1 MSAKATLEVRKE
13 EFRRRVEALP
23 HEVNEW
29 KQRTQN
35 ELDSNLHFSQLQAI
49 GILVDTFAQQQS
61 DLLAQL
67 EPAGDAAAFQLVGL
81 QLLQSIASSQHAWD
95 FFRDK
100 LDLRFSPAFKE
111 VLWVADTVAWDCY
124 RPVLDGA
131 AAVGILDPWA
141 LREPPLT
148 YLSAELSPLT
158 WVRGSR
164 PNDGRAYDLGTS
176 RLPIPV
182 IEVPWDHVENTWELM
197 SLHHEVGHDLEADL
211 KLRGVLAASLQ
222 TVLSNNGVPPSRVQQ
237 WLAWQGEVLADLVGL
252 QLGGAPFAEVL
263 THLLLLPEPLV
274 TILDEE
280 DPHPTPY
287 LRILMN
293 AAYIPTMIKDHQPLA
308 DDSQQIA
315 DRWVA
320 IYGNQ
325 PQLDPWGGDFALVF
339 AALMD
344 TALPEL
350 KGRTVRELMPYG
362 AADDAR
368 IRNAVGYMRT
378 GMNKPAQ
385 LRPRHCISAARRAV
399 TQSALEG
406 MLSSDVLN
414 TINQRAMELV
424 RANAPGGLRGGDS
437 STPHRQ
443 FIASFAHGF

>member
-1 MSAKATLEVRKE
+1 MLQIRRE
-13 EFRRRVEALP
+13 ELRRRVEALP
-23 HEVNEW
+23 DEVAQW

-35 ELDSNLHFSQLQAI
+35 DLDSNLHFSQLQAI
-49 GILVDTFAQQQS
+49 GILVETFVQQQS
-61 DLLAQL
+61 ELLNQL
-67 EPAGDAAAFQLVGL
+67 DPAGDSAAFHDSALK
-81 QLLQSIASSQHAWD
+81 LLQSIRGSQHAWD

-100 LDLRFSPAFKE
+100 LDLRFSPEFKE

-131 AAVGILDPWA
+131 AAVGILEPWA

-164 PNDGRAYDLGTS
+164 PNDGRSYHLGTS
-176 RLPIPV
+176 QIPIPV
-182 IEVPWDHVENTWELM
+182 IELPWDHVENTWELM

-211 KLRGVLAASLQ
+211 KLRGALAVSLQ
-222 TVLSNNGVPPSRVQQ
+222 NVLTNKGVPHERVQQ
-237 WLAWQGEVLADLVGL
+237 WLAWQGEVLADLIALQVG
-252 QLGGAPFAEVL
+252 GSPFAECL
-263 THLLLLPEPLV
+263 SHLLLLPEPMV

-287 LRILMN
+287 LRILLN
-293 AAYIPTMIKDHQPLA
+293 AAYIPTMIANHPPLA

-315 DRWVA
+315 NRWVA
-320 IYGNQ
+320 LYGNQ
-325 PQLDPWGGDFALVF
+325 PHFDPWRGDFPLVF

-368 IRNAVGYMRT
+368 IRKAVGYMRT
-378 GMNKPAQ
+378 GMNKPAK
-385 LRPRHCISAARRAV
+385 LEPRHCISAARRAV
-399 TQSALEG
+399 TESALEG
-406 MLSSDVLN
+406 ALSNDVLSQ
-414 TINQRAMELV
+414 ISQRAMELV

-437 STPHRQ
+437 STPHRE
-443 FIASFAHGF
+443 FIAAFVKAF

>member
-1 MSAKATLEVRKE
+1 VSAQAMLEIRKQE
-13 EFRRRVEALP
+13 LRRRVEALP
-23 HEVNEW
+23 HEVADW

-35 ELDSNLHFSQLQAI
+35 DLDSNLHFSQLQAI
-49 GILVDTFAQQQS
+49 SILVDAFAQKQS
-61 DLLAQL
+61 ELLDQL
-67 EPAGDAAAFQLVGL
+67 DPAGDSAAFQDVGL
-81 QLLQSIASSQHAWD
+81 ELLQSIRSSQRAWD

-131 AAVGILDPWA
+131 ATSGILEPWA

-164 PNDGRAYDLGTS
+164 PNDGRNYHLGTS
-176 RLPIPV
+176 QLPIPV
-182 IEVPWDHVENTWELM
+182 IELPWDHVENTWELM

-222 TVLSNNGVPPSRVQQ
+222 KALTENGVPHERVQQ
-237 WLAWQGEVLADLVGL
+237 WLAWQGEVLADLVAL
-252 QLGGAPFAEVL
+252 QLGGASFAECL
-263 THLLLLPEPLV
+263 SHLLLLPEPMA
-274 TILDEE
+274 TILDED

-287 LRILMN
+287 LRVLIN
-293 AAYIPTMIKDHQPLA
+293 AAYVPTMIANHPSLA
-308 DDSQQIA
+308 DDSQQISG
-315 DRWVA
+315 RWVA
-320 IYGNQ
+320 LYGNQ
-325 PQLDPWGGDFALVF
+325 PHLDPWQGDFALVF
-339 AALMD
+339 EALMD

-350 KGRTVRELMPYG
+350 QGRTVRALMPYS

-368 IRNAVGYMRT
+368 IRNAVGYMRS
-378 GMNKPAQ
+378 GMNKPAKLQ
-385 LRPRHCISAARRAV
+385 PRHCISAARRAV

-406 MLSSDVLN
+406 TLSNDVLN
-414 TINQRAMELV
+414 QINQRTMELV
-424 RANAPGGLRGGDS
+424 RANAPAGLRGGDS

-443 FIASFAHGF
+443 FIAAFAKAF